1 MGERYKKISTELNIS
16 QITTTIRANEN
27 TSKNILDNL
36 EQVHNSVVNS
46 YRHQQND
53 RPEFEAY
60 IKNWIEE
67 FQSKEK
73 IPSLEMYEEM
83 LAIIDLAIWQKRQF
97 SLRNTQRL
105 TVLALLTNHNSTLAQ
120 VSTGEGKTVIVVAIA
135 IIKVLFGEK
144 VDIITS
150 SSVLA
155 KRDADQNK
163 DIYDL
168 FGICVSHNCSEVIEE
183 RKEAY
188 SSNQIIYGDLA
199 NFQRDHL
206 LHKFYGKGVLGDRSF
221 ENVIV
226 DEVDSMLLDKANNIL
241 YLSHDIAGMD
251 KLESVYL
258 FIWQMVNNLT
268 DLSEDELVNKIKQSV
283 LSDMYAIIQKEDI
296 QSLDNGLGKS
306 KVLVLWDILVK
317 SGIINYLGRLQTE
330 AIDSNKLEKVLRPD
344 FTQYKDRL
352 SFLLMSCLERET
364 CIKIPNYLKAFV
376 ERHLDRWISSA
387 ITALYMVPGQYYV
400 VDVDRSGTSADLN
413 ANVIILDRDTG
424 TDQVSSQWDEA
435 LHQFLQLKHGCKLS
449 TLSLKA
455 VFISNVTYLKEYKL
469 LYGLTGTLGSKEE
482 RTLLKKIHDV
492 DFVTVPTFKSKLFK
506 EYEPI
511 ICSSS
516 EDWKQH
522 IRKEVD
528 TLTKIKSRSIL
539 IICETIRGVEALKTI
554 IAPEQ
559 QNNVRTY
566 KRDDE
571 ELPIEEGGLEPGQV
585 IIATNL
591 AGRGTDI
598 KITKK
603 LEEAGGLHVILTFL
617 PTNVRI
623 EEQAFGRAARKGEKG
638 SGRMIIK
645 ADDTKIHTL
654 KSNRNAKELLRLID
668 IKTYYDTMIK
678 TEEECF
684 EAFKKLYEKEMICL
698 TNVQTPDAVKEIL
711 LQSCLDRWSFWLDE
725 NNVQIGKASDEIT
738 KDKIKLLLNNF
749 LSQFDDLKAT
759 SANYWPAWVEENPIQ
774 MIKLGK
780 YISQHDSKH
789 RNTAMQLF
797 GKVISSEPYFCEAA
811 YYYRA
816 YTRSLDNMNVGDFKK
831 DLRMAEKLFNDHIKY
846 AMHAS
851 VVISELNS
859 IKENKAYADQ
869 HRNLI
874 NLYSLFIQS
883 IDDMLGHAVSPE
895 SFVNYE
901 IKEDVAGIIFDDLVR
916 IGMIKK
922 AEVVDNIPNDQIQRL
937 HAEYGIAVDQIKKF
951 LAQHRGPIEEKEFLT
966 AIRETFSFPSR
977 SEFWKKLINQ
987 KVLHSVERYVA
998 INEER
1003 LKIMDPALMNVLK
1016 EKVDKGQLVK
1026 AVVTLDKHQIL
1037 LIHEQQS
1044 QFYFEKEKF
1053 IYVIGRTKYNSLEEN
1068 GLLSFNEKAII
1079 DKNRIDGCMFSAFD
1093 SITVQD
1099 ITNKTQITTSEAKS
1113 ILDELLDLNV
1123 LEKKG
1128 EVFALKT
1135 YNNNSQDV
1143 LLPSFPVYGSS
1154 VENVLA
1160 SCFAYRLALRYIAQ
1174 QLKEEEC
1181 SDIRIELK
1189 PDPHRMFFNDL
1200 LEQKI
1205 ILPPIPTHEID
1216 E

>member
-1 MGERYKKISTELNIS
+1 
-16 QITTTIRANEN
+16 
-27 TSKNILDNL
+27 
-36 EQVHNSVVNS
+36 
-46 YRHQQND
+46 
-53 RPEFEAY
+53 
-60 IKNWIEE
+60 
-67 FQSKEK
+67 
-73 IPSLEMYEEM
+73 
-83 LAIIDLAIWQKRQF
+83 
-97 SLRNTQRL
+97 
-105 TVLALLTNHNSTLAQ
+105 
-120 VSTGEGKTVIVVAIA
+120 
-135 IIKVLFGEK
+135 
-144 VDIITS
+144 
-150 SSVLA
+150 
-155 KRDADQNK
+155 
-163 DIYDL
+163 
-168 FGICVSHNCSEVIEE
+168 
-183 RKEAY
+183 
-188 SSNQIIYGDLA
+188 
-199 NFQRDHL
+199 
-206 LHKFYGKGVLGDRSF
+206 
-221 ENVIV
+221 
-226 DEVDSMLLDKANNIL
+226 MLLDKANNIL

-268 DLSEDELVNKIKQSV
+268 DLSEDELVKKIKQSV

-306 KVLVLWDILVK
+306 NVLVLWERLMK
-317 SGIINYLGRLQTE
+317 SGIIDYLGRLQTE
-330 AIDSNKLEKVLRPD
+330 AIDSNKLEKVLSPD

-352 SFLLMSCLERET
+352 SFMLTSCLERKT
-364 CIKIPNYLKAFV
+364 YIKVPNYLKSFV
-376 ERHLDRWISSA
+376 ERHLVSWISSA
-387 ITALYMVPGQYYV
+387 VTALYMVPDQYYV
-400 VDVDRSGTSADLN
+400 VGVDNSLSGGETHP
-413 ANVIILDRDTG
+413 NVIIVDRDTG

-492 DFVTVPTFKSKLFK
+492 DFVTVPTFKLKLFK

-522 IRKEVD
+522 IRKDVD

-539 IICETIRGVEALKTI
+539 IICETIRDVEALKTI
-554 IAPEQ
+554 FAPEQ

-571 ELPIEEGGLEPGQV
+571 DLPIEEGGLEPGQV

-603 LEEAGGLHVILTFL
+603 LEKAGGLHVILTFL

-645 ADDTKIHTL
+645 TDDTKIHTL

-668 IKTYYDTMIK
+668 VKTYYDTMIK

-725 NNVQIGKASDEIT
+725 NNVPIGKASDEAT
-738 KDKIKLLLNNF
+738 KDKIKLLLKNF

-759 SANYWPAWVEENPIQ
+759 SANNWPAWVEENPMQ
-774 MIKLGK
+774 MIKLGT
-780 YISQHDSKH
+780 YISAHDSKH

-859 IKENKAYADQ
+859 IKENKAYAEQ
-869 HRNLI
+869 HKNLI

-922 AEVVDNIPNDQIQRL
+922 AQVIDNIPNDQIQRL
-937 HAEYGIAVDQIKKF
+937 HAEYGIPVDQLKKF
-951 LAQHRGPIEEKEFLT
+951 LAQHRGPIDDKEFLK
-966 AIRETFSFPSR
+966 AIRESFSFPSR
-977 SEFWKKLINQ
+977 SEFWKELINQ
-987 KVLHSVERYVA
+987 KVLHSVESYVA
-998 INEER
+998 VIEER
-1003 LKIMDPALMNVLK
+1003 LKIMDPALMNYLK
-1016 EKVDKGQLVK
+1016 EKVDKGDLVK
-1026 AVVTLDKHQIL
+1026 EVINVEKEQIL
-1037 LIHEQQS
+1037 LIAEEQS
-1044 QFYFEKEKF
+1044 QFYFGKANF
-1053 IYVIGRTKYNSLEEN
+1053 FYVIGRTKYNSLEEN

-1079 DKNRIDGCMFSAFD
+1079 DKSRIDSCMFSAFD
-1093 SITVQD
+1093 SIT
-1099 ITNKTQITTSEAKS
+1099 IH
-1113 ILDELLDLNV
+1113 DL
-1123 LEKKG
+1123 
-1128 EVFALKT
+1128 
-1135 YNNNSQDV
+1135 
-1143 LLPSFPVYGSS
+1143 
-1154 VENVLA
+1154 
-1160 SCFAYRLALRYIAQ
+1160 I
-1174 QLKEEEC
+1174 
-1181 SDIRIELK
+1181 
-1189 PDPHRMFFNDL
+1189 
-1200 LEQKI
+1200 
-1205 ILPPIPTHEID
+1205 
-1216 E
+1216 